1 MIIRVDDKV
10 IDLVE
15 KICRALKDGKILAD
29 AFPIDEIS
37 NLIEC
42 TLGESFWQ
50 CIGSR
55 QNYGFANMTEVYKEW
70 LEKALER
77 KDMEECEHI
86 LRLFECTYQA
96 FYTALN
102 EEEKVFRQRPYR
114 QMIIDLGTVNSQI
127 QYRLHN
133 ERQKMFTGKNK
144 NGKGLGEGRGV
155 VYTCLLGD
163 KVLSQPKEINRQ
175 IDYLCFTNDES
186 KWGKKEGVWKYCA
199 LEKPEKTGETEEEET
214 MILESWCK
222 IMAHKL
228 LADYDYSIWVASN
241 ITIVGDVLRF
251 CKVYGGGNSF
261 LSFPSAMEDCIY
273 EDMSITQMS
282 TDDLNI
288 MIRKMMLQY
297 RKEGYPEHNGL
308 IDGRVIVRNHKDEE
322 LCRIMEEWW
331 KEVEKGR
338 LFIGNVF
345 NYMSW
350 KYKFPFSI
358 CNLFIYEN
366 PYFRVND
373 IDLDT
378 KEEI

>member
-10 IDLVE
+10 INLVE
-15 KICRALKDGKILAD
+15 KICRALKDGKISAD
-29 AFPIDEIS
+29 AFPLDEIS
-37 NLIEC
+37 DLIEC
-42 TLGESFWQ
+42 TLGESFWK
-50 CIGSR
+50 CIGSKKS
-55 QNYGFANMTEVYKEW
+55 YGFANMPDTYKEC
-70 LEKALER
+70 LIKALER
-77 KDMEECEHI
+77 EDMEECEHI

-102 EEEKVFRQRPYR
+102 EEEKVFRERPYR
-114 QMIIDLGTVNSQI
+114 QMIIDLGTINSQI

-133 ERQKMFTGKNK
+133 ERQKKFVVKNESEL
-144 NGKGLGEGRGV
+144 GKGRGAI
-155 VYTCLLGD
+155 YTCLLGD
-163 KVLSQPKEINRQ
+163 NVINQPKEINRQ
-175 IDYLCFTNDES
+175 IEYLCFTDNEE
-186 KWGKKEGVWKYCA
+186 KWGKKDGVWKYCEI
-199 LEKPEKTGETEEEET
+199 EKPEKKGETKEEEEL
-214 MILESWCK
+214 ILENWCK

-228 LADYDYSIWVASN
+228 LKEYDYSIWVASN

-251 CKVYGGGNSF
+251 CKVYGDGKSF
-261 LSFPSAMEDCIY
+261 LSFPSVTADCIY
-273 EDMSITQMS
+273 EDMSVTQMA

-297 RKEGYPEHNGL
+297 RKKGYPEHNGL
-308 IDGRVIVRNHKDEE
+308 IDGRVIVRNHKDKE

-331 KEVEKGR
+331 REVEKSR

-350 KYKFPFSI
+350 KYEFPFSV

-378 KEEI
+378 NEEL

>member
-10 IDLVE
+10 VNLVE

-29 AFPIDEIS
+29 AFPIDEITD
-37 NLIEC
+37 LIEC
-42 TLGESFWQ
+42 TLGESFWK

-55 QNYGFANMTEVYKEW
+55 QNYGFANIPDVYKEC
-70 LEKALER
+70 LVKAVER
-77 KDMEECEHI
+77 KDMEECEHL

-102 EEEKVFRQRPYR
+102 EEEKMFRERPYR
-114 QMIIDLGTVNSQI
+114 RMIIDLGTVNSQI

-133 ERQKMFTGKNK
+133 ERQKALGDR
-144 NGKGLGEGRGV
+144 KGQALGAGRGA

-163 KVLSQPKEINRQ
+163 KALSQPKEVNRQ
-175 IDYLCFTNDES
+175 MDYLCFTEDKD
-186 KWGKKEGVWKYCA
+186 KWGKQEGVWKYCEM
-199 LEKPEKTGETEEEET
+199 EKPEKAGETEEEKVLV
-214 MILESWCK
+214 LENWCK

-228 LADYDYSIWVASN
+228 LKDYDYSIWVAPN
-241 ITIVGDVLRF
+241 ITIVGDVARF
-251 CKVYGGGNSF
+251 CNVYGNGNSF
-261 LSFPSAMEDCIY
+261 LSFPSPMEDCIY

-378 KEEI
+378 NEEL

>member
-10 IDLVE
+10 LNLVE
-15 KICRALKDGKILAD
+15 KICRALKDGKISAD

-37 NLIEC
+37 NLIEY
-42 TLGESFWQ
+42 TLGESFWK
-50 CIGSR
+50 CIGSK
-55 QNYGFANMTEVYKEW
+55 QSYGFANIPDTYKEC
-70 LEKALER
+70 LAKALKRE
-77 KDMEECEHI
+77 DMEECEHI

-102 EEEKVFRQRPYR
+102 EEEKIFRQRPYR
-114 QMIIDLGTVNSQI
+114 QMIIDLGTMNAQV
-127 QYRLHN
+127 QYRLHK
-133 ERQKMFTGKNK
+133 ERQKQFKERK
-144 NGKGLGEGRGV
+144 ERVLGEGRGV
-155 VYTCLLGD
+155 VYTCLIGD

-175 IDYLCFTNDES
+175 IEYLCFTNDEE
-186 KWGKKEGVWKYCA
+186 KWGKKDGVWKYCA
-199 LEKPEKTGETEEEET
+199 IEKPAKTGESEEEEEL
-214 MILESWCK
+214 ILENWCK

-228 LADYDYSIWVASN
+228 LKEYDYSIWMASN

-251 CKVYGGGNSF
+251 CRVYGDGKSF
-261 LSFPSAMEDCIY
+261 LSFPSPMEDCIY

-297 RKEGYPEHNGL
+297 QKEGYPEHNGL
-308 IDGRVIVRNHKDEE
+308 IDGRIIVRNHKDEE
-322 LCRIMEEWW
+322 LCQIMEKWW
-331 KEVEKGR
+331 EEVEKGR

-350 KYKFPFSI
+350 KHQFPFAI

-378 KEEI
+378 NEEI